1 MAVIDEKSRI
11 EDELE
16 IFSLFFSKQGSFVA
30 LFLRDI
36 WT

>member
-16 IFSLFFSKQGSFVA
+16 TLSFFSKLDSFVA
-30 LFLRDI
+30 LFVRDF